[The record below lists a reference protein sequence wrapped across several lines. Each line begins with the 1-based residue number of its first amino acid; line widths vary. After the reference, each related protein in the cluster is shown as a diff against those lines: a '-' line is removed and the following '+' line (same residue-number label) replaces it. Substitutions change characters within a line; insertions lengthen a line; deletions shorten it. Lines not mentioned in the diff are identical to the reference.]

1 MYLHDLCGFDPTYT
15 RSQSPSGPATTPQN
29 GSSCGTVG
37 FLAAAER
44 EKRLRPRKGAAFP
57 LRAGNSAKIW
67 TPPHL
72 KLRRPHPPRLTDPP
86 SLLLRWALPVP
97 VAGFEERMI
106 SSLYFTIK
114 REPPNEC
121 VCCGRPQGKHSPAP
135 SRERGVGSNKHL
147 LRRGPQAPGPPLLL
161 Q

>member
-1 MYLHDLCGFDPTYT
+1 MTSADLTLPTPGANPLVVLPPRRRT
-15 RSQSPSGPATTPQN
+15 GARVEPSDFWRESG
-29 GSSCGTVG
+29 GTG
-37 FLAAAER
+37 
-44 EKRLRPRKGAAFP
+44 KKITAAFP
-57 LRAGNSAKIW
+57 AGNSAKIW

-114 REPPNEC
+114 REPSTET
-121 VCCGRPQGKHSPAP
+121 
-135 SRERGVGSNKHL
+135 E
-147 LRRGPQAPGPPLLL
+147 
-161 Q
+161 

>member
-1 MYLHDLCGFDPTYT
+1 MWN
-15 RSQSPSGPATTPQN
+15 RRISG
-29 GSSCGTVG
+29 GK
-37 FLAAAER
+37 AAER

-57 LRAGNSAKIW
+57 LTLRAGNSAKIW

-106 SSLYFTIK
+106 SSLYNKTRTVNGDRMNAFAAET
-114 REPPNEC
+114 
-121 VCCGRPQGKHSPAP
+121 GRPLGKHSPAP
-135 SRERGVGSNKHL
+135 SRERGVGVQQALAAEGATSTRPASSSSVKPTSFSPVL
-147 LRRGPQAPGPPLLL
+147 TQCARR
-161 Q
+161 